1 LSPLD
6 AFGLTLFILLLFLGI
21 FLCIHGLPGMVL
33 IVVDVLSYSIITGFE
48 KIGWQAVLVMG
59 LIAIAVEIADV
70 FFSMKGSPRFGPSR
84 QSVLI
89 SFAGCCLFAL
99 LLTPAFLIVGLVVG
113 FFLGGVLGMLCALMI
128 QETKLKPSYRT
139 PFRILIGRTAS
150 LLWKGSTATALVCF
164 TLLSS
169 YD

>member
-1 LSPLD
+1 
-6 AFGLTLFILLLFLGI
+6 
-21 FLCIHGLPGMVL
+21 MVL

-48 KIGWQAVLVMG
+48 KIGWQALLVLC
-59 LIAIAVEIADV
+59 LTAIAVEIADV

-89 SFAGCCLFAL
+89 SFAGSCLFAL
-99 LLTPAFLIVGLVVG
+99 FLTPVFLIIGLVSG
-113 FFLGGVLGMLCALMI
+113 FFLGGVFGMLCALMI
-128 QETKLKPSYRT
+128 QESKLKPSYRM
-139 PFRILIGRTAS
+139 PFRTLIGRTAS
-150 LLWKGSTATALVCF
+150 LFLKGSVATALVCF

>member
-6 AFGLTLFILLLFLGI
+6 AFGLTIFILLLFLGI
-21 FLCIHGLPGMVL
+21 FVCLHGLPGMVL
-33 IVVDVLSYSIITGFE
+33 IVVDVLVFEIITGFG
-48 KIGWQAVLVMG
+48 KIGWGAFLALC
-59 LIAIAVEIADV
+59 LIAVAVEIADV
-70 FFSMKGSPRFGPSR
+70 FFAMKGSPRFGPSK
-84 QSVLI
+84 QSVAI

-99 LLTPAFLIVGLVVG
+99 LLTPAFLIIGLVGG

-128 QETKLKPSYRT
+128 QEIKLKPSYRM
-139 PFRILIGRTAS
+139 PFRVLIARLAS
-150 LLWKGSTATALVCF
+150 LLFKGSVATALVCF